1 MELRCSFCGGEVNE
15 LKHVDTMKKKA
26 YCSFRCTIAD
36 SIPRLVL
43 SLFLTTG
50 LGVILILVGVSN
62 DSSKN
67 VIIFSILFG
76 ITILG
81 ILIFIIIGS
90 THNPNNQLQS
100 KERISFQKI
109 RYEKMKAEES
119 FTKAQLI
126 YPESP
131 TISKIAQLVS
141 PETSAISKNTIQCF
155 YCKSKIDFSNSEDQ
169 IICMSCGNKIPF
181 CDLCDDY
188 IESEAEILQLEP
200 CGHIF
205 HKKELLEWVK
215 SNKICSKCQVTMT
228 FVDVSPD
235 F

>member
-1 MELRCSFCGGEVNE
+1 MELRCSFCGGEINE

-36 SIPRLVL
+36 SIPRLIL
-43 SLFLTTG
+43 SLFLTIG
-50 LGVILILVGVSN
+50 LGVILILVGVLN

-67 VIIFSILFG
+67 VLIFSILFG

-119 FTKAQLI
+119 STQAQLI
-126 YPESP
+126 YPE
-131 TISKIAQLVS
+131 I
-141 PETSAISKNTIQCF
+141 SAISKNIIQCF
-155 YCKSKIDFSNSEDQ
+155 YCKSKIDFSNSEEK
-169 IICMSCGNKIPF
+169 IICMGCGNKIPF

-188 IESEAEILQLEP
+188 IVSEAAILQIEP

-205 HKKELLEWVK
+205 HKEELLEWTK
-215 SNKICSKCQVTMT
+215 ENKICPKCHEEMDY
-228 FVDVSPD
+228 VDVSPD